1 MNLTKWNSID
11 IIGEVSLTIQ
21 KNNFT
26 SGNQPTSF
34 EGQTPTTIGNNTE
47 NITDESQINTS
58 LSNAPDNN
66 NTSRTMIPEDNPTAA
81 VPNNKT
87 GNPIID
93 FFKGMFGS

>member
-1 MNLTKWNSID
+1 METN
-11 IIGEVSLTIQ
+11 VQ
-21 KNNFT
+21 
-26 SGNQPTSF
+26 SF
-34 EGQTPTTIGNNTE
+34 EGQNATTIGNNTE

-66 NTSRTMIPEDNPTAA
+66 NASRKMIPEDNATAT
-81 VPNNKT
+81 VPNNNT